1 MDRIGQK
8 ILNETE
14 LLYNDQP
21 HYFKNFIDNP
31 QELLTWNDVE
41 SCLNR
46 PEIFNF
52 ELIDKDTNMK
62 IDIPLSKKAWIWDHP
77 VQDKEFMFDSVN
89 RGHGL
94 VIMNY
99 GSYSEKT
106 NKLLSIFERLFNV
119 NAAIHVYCGLDGS
132 SSFPIHD
139 DYPVN
144 FIIQVE
150 GKTRWKVYKNRISYL
165 YKIGSFNDRFPDRRV
180 DESELEVAVDV
191 ELEPGDGLYIPAR
204 CYHAAFPTGKRLS
217 MSIPCWTK
225 YPNDPPNQ
233 SSDRNWYSIKKD

>member
-1 MDRIGQK
+1 MDYIGQR

-14 LLYNDQP
+14 LLHNDQP
-21 HYFKNFIDNP
+21 HFFKN
-31 QELLTWNDVE
+31 LLPNASDLLSWTDVE

-52 ELIDKDTNMK
+52 ELIDKDSNMK
-62 IDIPLSKKAWIWDHP
+62 IDIPTAKKVWVWDRV
-77 VQDKEFMFDSVN
+77 VQDKAFMFNELDK
-89 RGHGL
+89 GHGL

-99 GSYSEKT
+99 GAYSEKT
-106 NKLLSIFERLFNV
+106 NKLLSIFERMFDV
-119 NAAIHVYCGLDGS
+119 NSAVHVYCGLEDSG
-132 SSFPIHD
+132 SFPIHD

-150 GKTRWKVYKNRISYL
+150 GKTRWKVFKNRISYL
-165 YKIGSFNDRFPDRRV
+165 YKIGTLNDRFQNKRI
-180 DESELEVAVDV
+180 DESSLEVAIDV

-204 CYHAAFPTGKRLS
+204 CYHAAYPQGKRLS

-225 YPNDPPNQ
+225 LPTDLPSQ
-233 SSDRNWYSIKKD
+233 TSDRNWYNIKTD